1 MLELALFVIL
11 GLSVENITVWY
22 WIVFGI
28 WVFLQC
34 LDVAISDKKDKK
46 EEK

>member
-11 GLSVENITVWY
+11 GISVENITVWY
-22 WIVFGI
+22 WIIFGI
-28 WVFLQC
+28 WVLLQS
-34 LDVAISDKKDKK
+34 LDVAIQDKNDKK